1 MVIITVLIILL
12 RNISS
17 PRKKTKEQKH
27 YIKCD
32 PLFNKKKTGVS
43 VKSQKIKS
51 KEIHEPILGTIR
63 KRNIFNTF
71 DKITYKPP
79 IFIYLKIV

>member
-1 MVIITVLIILL
+1 M
-12 RNISS
+12 
-17 PRKKTKEQKH
+17 
-27 YIKCD
+27 
-32 PLFNKKKTGVS
+32 
-43 VKSQKIKS
+43 KSQKVKS

-79 IFIYLKIV
+79 IFIYLKIVKQQNHIKH

>member
-1 MVIITVLIILL
+1 M
-12 RNISS
+12 
-17 PRKKTKEQKH
+17 
-27 YIKCD
+27 
-32 PLFNKKKTGVS
+32 
-43 VKSQKIKS
+43 KSQKVKS

-79 IFIYLKIV
+79 IFKYLKIV